1 MRPLDY
7 FLIASKYIRQNKSRT
22 ILNIIGVSISLIL
35 ITSLLILGSS
45 LSHTVNDMLGAFGTN
60 TVMVLGGSDNIVG
73 SALRREFDI
82 EDCGFFNRRSEIR
95 DCTYMIYTMASAEFQ
110 GSVGR
115 GYVTGT
121 NDVFYRYMDDG
132 GDFGFR
138 INKGRAPS
146 TEREVL
152 IGSLIADG
160 IFDDTVGIDDLIE
173 VSGRDYRVVGIVEEI
188 GHPEDDAM
196 FWMTQNA
203 MSDFFDNPNEVNML
217 MLLTHDEPTDEMIAN
232 LEYDFEDYKG
242 DEFEFITMEN
252 IQEIAGDVLNTV
264 NYAVLAIALISLLVG
279 SIGISNTLFT
289 SVHERT
295 KDIGI
300 MKSMG
305 AKNEDIFNL
314 FLSETI
320 IMTFA
325 SYLVGVGIG
334 SLIAYGGIQLIN
346 ELGMSLTFV
355 FELNHAVGLL
365 FFSIIFG
372 VVSSLF
378 PARKAVELDPVEAM
392 RY

>member
-7 FLIASKYIRQNKSRT
+7 FLIASKYIRQNKART
-22 ILNIIGVSISLIL
+22 VLNIIGVSISLIL

-45 LSHTVNDMLGAFGTN
+45 LSHAVNDMLGAFGTN
-60 TVMVLGGSDNIVG
+60 TVMVLGGSDDIMG
-73 SALRREFDI
+73 SALRREFEI
-82 EDCGFFNRRSEIR
+82 EDCDFFYRRSEIR
-95 DCTYMIYTMASAEFQ
+95 DCTYMIYSMASATYGGEE
-110 GSVGR
+110 GR

-121 NDVFYRYMDDG
+121 DDVFYRYMDDG

-146 TEREVL
+146 TDREVL

-160 IFDDTVGIDDLIE
+160 VFDEVVEIDDILEI
-173 VSGRDYRVVGIVEEI
+173 SGRDYRVVGIVEGL
-188 GHPEDDAM
+188 GHSEDDAM
-196 FWMTQNA
+196 FWMTQDA
-203 MSDFFDNPNEVNML
+203 MSDFFDNPDEVNML
-217 MLLTHDEPTDEMIAN
+217 MLLTHDEPTDEMIAD

-242 DEFEFITMEN
+242 DDYEFITMDN
-252 IQEIAGDVLNTV
+252 IQEIAGDILNTV

-320 IMTFA
+320 IMTIA

-346 ELGMSLTFV
+346 EFGMSLTFV
-355 FELNHAVGLL
+355 FELHYALGLL
-365 FFSIIFG
+365 GFSIIFG
-372 VVSSLF
+372 IVSSLF
-378 PARKAVELDPVEAM
+378 PARKAVKLDPVDAM